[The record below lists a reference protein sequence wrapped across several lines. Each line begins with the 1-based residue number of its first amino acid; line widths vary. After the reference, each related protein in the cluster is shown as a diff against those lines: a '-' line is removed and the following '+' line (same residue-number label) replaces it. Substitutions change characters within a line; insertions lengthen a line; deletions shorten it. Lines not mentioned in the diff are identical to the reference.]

1 MDRVGRKGLFMKKA
15 LKKIPSRT
23 SHTSHTSFKTEA
35 AERAFW
41 ESNDSMAFLDWSK
54 AHKVTLPN
62 LKPTTKT
69 ISRRFS

>member
-1 MDRVGRKGLFMKKA
+1 MKKA

-23 SHTSHTSFKTEA
+23 SRTSHTSFKTET

-41 ESNDSMAFLDWSK
+41 ASNDSMAFLDWSK

-62 LKPTTKT
+62 LK
-69 ISRRFS
+69 

>member
-1 MDRVGRKGLFMKKA
+1 MKKA
-15 LKKIPSRT
+15 PKKIPSRT
-23 SHTSHTSFKTEA
+23 SRTSFKTET

-41 ESNDSMAFLDWSK
+41 ESNDSTAFLDWSK

-69 ISRRFS
+69 I